1 MGVSWMRMNCG
12 QTRCFIKNIA
22 GTLQNKAEFVQLL
35 LYNNLKL
42 EDHFKEEDLYNLY
55 NEANLL
61 EKKKNKD
68 EWFKMIDK

>member
-1 MGVSWMRMNCG
+1 MRMNCG

-22 GTLQNKAEFVQLL
+22 DTLQNKAEFVRLL
-35 LYNNLKL
+35 LYYNLKL
-42 EDHFKEEDLYNLY
+42 EDHFKEKDLCDLYD
-55 NEANLL
+55 EAGLL